1 MSILSSHPNF
11 MPSSR
16 LEKSMWNSR
25 IGCNGVRWSHFGI
38 FNEIPLVWLE
48 LEVQGKKR
56 LREWQWERERECVYT
71 HEAGWGGNKM
81 GQCRQNPCPLQD
93 RKNLIGLD

>member
-48 LEVQGKKR
+48 LEVQGKKNIKGVTMR
-56 LREWQWERERECVYT
+56 ERERERERERVCVCVYT
-71 HEAGWGGNKM
+71 HEAG
-81 GQCRQNPCPLQD
+81 
-93 RKNLIGLD
+93 

>member
-48 LEVQGKKR
+48 LEVQGKKKIKGVTMR
-56 LREWQWERERECVYT
+56 ERERECVCVCVHT
-71 HEAGWGGNKM
+71 WSEVGWE
-81 GQCRQNPCPLQD
+81 QD
-93 RKNLIGLD
+93 GTK